1 MATVTMVATMMT
13 SMVTAVTTVTAAV
26 TTISMAAD
34 TVTMGKTIAPN
45 AEVEVTESLRL
56 RNRGEYRLT
65 VPVVSDET
73 NVVAGTGLIRLS
85 NNKCVLSRSLAGCCH
100 H

>member
-1 MATVTMVATMMT
+1 MFDVT
-13 SMVTAVTTVTAAV
+13 MVTAVTTVTVAV
-26 TTISMAAD
+26 TTMTMVAD
-34 TVTMGKTIAPN
+34 TVAMGKTIAPN
-45 AEVEVTESLRL
+45 AEVEVIERLRL
-56 RNRGEYRLT
+56 RDRGEYRLT